1 MDFFCG
7 TVFLSNLGGY
17 LMAQIKKV
25 TVSFSEK
32 TLEYVDSKAEEI
44 GVTRSAMLAFM
55 AEMYRKQDEA
65 TDMISQLQGVLE
77 KEEK

>member
-1 MDFFCG
+1 
-7 TVFLSNLGGY
+7 
-17 LMAQIKKV
+17 MAQIKKV

-55 AEMYRKQDEA
+55 VEMYRKQDEA

>member
-1 MDFFCG
+1 
-7 TVFLSNLGGY
+7 
-17 LMAQIKKV
+17 MAQIKKV